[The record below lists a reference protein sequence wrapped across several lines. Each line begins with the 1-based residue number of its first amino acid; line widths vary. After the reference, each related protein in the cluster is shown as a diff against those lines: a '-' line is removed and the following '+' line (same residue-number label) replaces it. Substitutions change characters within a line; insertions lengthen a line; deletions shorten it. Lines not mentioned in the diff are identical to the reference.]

1 NIKLQLA
8 LKMID
13 DAEPRN
19 IVGRTSLAIDDLPG
33 RGLIK
38 LEDPTLF
45 QAALPTE
52 GEETLDI
59 IDAIQA
65 EAKEMDAYWTGERP
79 EEIPMIPEVLD
90 FEEFV
95 AKKATRNMLQTSGIP
110 IGLDFENVLPIG
122 LDYKKEK
129 STLILGDTVETVSTM
144 TNVLM
149 KAVDSAAEIDF
160 ALLDNNEGAFKK
172 EYSTKEYYG
181 SLANEESYREFFA
194 KLQVFYEDREDEYED
209 LLDENEDLTLA
220 EYAGRVKPFIIF
232 VPDMPSLL
240 EMLPKEKDFEKSVAT
255 LIQNSWKM
263 GMHFV
268 LGGISNK
275 TGKAYDAISD
285 VFKQQKSGIVLT
297 KLNEQH
303 ILEASN
309 KNYNE
314 PSLLPYEAY
323 YTRNNFGQKLKLP
336 KV

>member
-1 NIKLQLA
+1 
-8 LKMID
+8 
-13 DAEPRN
+13 
-19 IVGRTSLAIDDLPG
+19 
-33 RGLIK
+33 
-38 LEDPTLF
+38 
-45 QAALPTE
+45 
-52 GEETLDI
+52 
-59 IDAIQA
+59 
-65 EAKEMDAYWTGERP
+65 
-79 EEIPMIPEVLD
+79 
-90 FEEFV
+90 
-95 AKKATRNMLQTSGIP
+95 
-110 IGLDFENVLPIG
+110 
-122 LDYKKEK
+122 
-129 STLILGDTVETVSTM
+129 
-144 TNVLM
+144 M